1 MSSIEILDMTNNN
14 SYSKES
20 LGKSLNK
27 VYSELKDELDIDVI
41 DAIKSSFGL
50 AISLST
56 DDTRVR
62 VKADELIDTMTSMRY
77 EERYLV
83 KEYIRLASCN
93 KELLESV
100 FKEVFKEEDAD
111 ELLEAIR
118 NNISLGQMESF
129 ISKTIQVSGLK
140 SRYNDQDIFIMF
152 SDVVGSNMYLQKKI
166 GSVKDGFYIKFIYK
180 GIKLELPMCG
190 NM

>member
-1 MSSIEILDMTNNN
+1 MTNNN

-62 VKADELIDTMTSMRY
+62 VKADELIDTMTNMRD

-83 KEYIRLASCN
+83 KDLC
-93 KELLESV
+93 V
-100 FKEVFKEEDAD
+100 HPFKESNYGGVDA
-111 ELLEAIR
+111 
-118 NNISLGQMESF
+118 
-129 ISKTIQVSGLK
+129 
-140 SRYNDQDIFIMF
+140 
-152 SDVVGSNMYLQKKI
+152 
-166 GSVKDGFYIKFIYK
+166 
-180 GIKLELPMCG
+180 
-190 NM
+190 

>member
-62 VKADELIDTMTSMRY
+62 IKADELIDTMTSMRY

-100 FKEVFKEEDAD
+100 FKEVFKEEDTD

-118 NNISLGQMESF
+118 NNISLGQMESV
-129 ISKTIQVSGLK
+129 ISNLRVDIMIKT
-140 SRYNDQDIFIMF
+140 
-152 SDVVGSNMYLQKKI
+152 YL
-166 GSVKDGFYIKFIYK
+166 
-180 GIKLELPMCG
+180 
-190 NM
+190 